1 MLKKSLLIIF
11 IILFIDQALKIWI
24 KTNMYIGQEYSVFGS
39 WFIIHFTENEGMAFG
54 MKFGGDYG
62 KLILSLFRIIAVG
75 AIGWYLFKLIK
86 ENTDKLY
93 IVCMTLVFAGAV
105 GNIIDSVFYGL
116 VFSESYFDVAQF
128 LPADGGYGTFL
139 HGKVVD
145 MLYFP
150 ILSGHYPNW
159 LPFLGGDEFIFFR
172 PVFNIADSS
181 ISVGV
186 VLLII
191 FQKRF
196 FKKTEEIKENT
207 ETKECDVTA

>member
-11 IILFIDQALKIWI
+11 LILFIDQAVKIWI
-24 KTNMYIGQEYSVFGS
+24 KTNMYIGQEYSVFGN

-54 MKFGGDYG
+54 MKFGGEYG
-62 KLILSLFRIIAVG
+62 KLMLSIFRIIAVG
-75 AIGWYLFKLIK
+75 GIGWYLYKLIK
-86 ENTDKLY
+86 ENADKLF
-93 IVCMTLVFAGAV
+93 IISMSLIFAGAV

-116 VFSESYFDVAQF
+116 IFSESYFNVAQF
-128 LPADGGYGTFL
+128 MPAEGGYGSFL

-150 ILSGHYPNW
+150 IISGNFPDW
-159 LPFLGGDEFIFFR
+159 FPIWKGEEFLFFR
-172 PVFNIADSS
+172 PVFNIADSAIS
-181 ISVGV
+181 IGV

-196 FKKTEEIKENT
+196 FKKEDKKENT
-207 ETKECDVTA
+207 DTEVSDVTA